1 MEDGAVSN
9 EEQHEQLCQI
19 LSGLVEVLNGDDLSL
34 LAYSCGIHVSEFY
47 GPNDGDMFNEQR
59 RLAA

>member
-1 MEDGAVSN
+1 MSH
-9 EEQHEQLCQI
+9 EEQHERLCQI

-34 LAYSCGIHVSEFY
+34 LAHSCGIPVSEFY

>member
-1 MEDGAVSN
+1 MSH

-19 LSGLVEVLNGDDLSL
+19 LSRLVEVLNGDDLSL
-34 LAYSCGIHVSEFY
+34 LAHSCGVSFADFY
-47 GPNDGDMFNEQR
+47 GATEDDMFNEQR

>member
-1 MEDGAVSN
+1 VSN

-47 GPNDGDMFNEQR
+47 GPNDGDMLNEQT
-59 RLAA
+59 RLAE